1 MLHFV
6 SEACYTS
13 RCEGLLKAFTQEV
26 KMRFEIVQG
35 DEQLSS
41 HSGLALA
48 GVILDRSSI
57 RKRLDVVVLP
67 EHPFPEI
74 SHGEVATAMIGLIC
88 VGKPDF
94 DAIEAFRDDP
104 FFTQSLGLDSVPSS
118 PTLRQRLDSAKGAFN
133 DIILE
138 ESAGVVGRLAPAI
151 TPCHGNLVAVN
162 IDVSPFD
169 NSKTKK
175 EGVSWTY
182 KKFDGYAPIF
192 GYVGEEGYL
201 ANLELRPGSDHSQKG
216 TETFLRRTLRYARL
230 MSEATF
236 LVRMDAGND
245 SVGNIRV
252 CREEKAHYIIKRNL
266 RRETPEEWLEIAREC
281 GELQEPRRGKQV
293 WMGERHI
300 ERPGIEEPLR
310 MVFCVRLRT
319 MEADGQALLIPKI
332 EVETYWTSLSDDV
345 ATVVE
350 LYRAHGT
357 SEQFHSELKT
367 DLDLERLPSGKFQT
381 NELVLLLG
389 MVAYNLLRLIGQ
401 ESLREAD
408 APLRK
413 QVSRRRVRSVMQD
426 LVYLACRLVRHA
438 RRWVLSFGKNCPWL
452 KAWRRVYL
460 RFAPG

>member
-1 MLHFV
+1 
-6 SEACYTS
+6 
-13 RCEGLLKAFTQEV
+13 
-26 KMRFEIVQG
+26 MRFEIVQG

-41 HSGLALA
+41 HSGLALVGA
-48 GVILDRSSI
+48 ILDRSSI
-57 RKRLDVVVLP
+57 RKRLDAVALP
-67 EHPFPEI
+67 DHPFPEI

-94 DAIEAFRDDP
+94 DAIEPFRDDP
-104 FFTQSLGLDSVPSS
+104 FFIQSLCLNSVPSS
-118 PTLRQRLDSAKGAFN
+118 PTLRQRLDSARGAFN

-138 ESAGVVGRLAPAI
+138 ESAGVVGQLTPAI
-151 TPCHGNLVAVN
+151 TPCHGNLVAVD

-216 TETFLRRTLRYARL
+216 TEAFLRRTLRYARM

-236 LVRMDAGND
+236 LVRMDSGND
-245 SVGNIRV
+245 SVGNIKV

-281 GELQEPRRGKQV
+281 GEMEEPRPGKQV
-293 WMGERHI
+293 WTGERYV
-300 ERPGIEEPLR
+300 ERPEIEEPLR
-310 MVFCVRLRT
+310 VVFCVTLRT
-319 MEADGQALLIPKI
+319 MEADGQELLIPTI
-332 EVETYWTSLSDDV
+332 EVETYWTSLNDDV
-345 ATVVE
+345 ATVVG

-381 NELVLLLG
+381 NELTLLLG

-401 ESLREAD
+401 ESLRETD
-408 APLRK
+408 APIRK

-426 LVYLACRLVRHA
+426 LVYLACRLVKHA
-438 RRWVLSFGKNCPWL
+438 RRRILSFGNNCPWL
-452 KAWRRVYL
+452 NTWRRVYL
-460 RFAPG
+460 RFAPT

>member
-1 MLHFV
+1 
-6 SEACYTS
+6 
-13 RCEGLLKAFTQEV
+13 
-26 KMRFEIVQG
+26 MRFEIVQG

-41 HSGLALA
+41 HSGLALVGA
-48 GVILDRSSI
+48 ILDRTNI
-57 RKRLDVVVLP
+57 RERLDAVVLP

-74 SHGEVATAMIGLIC
+74 SHGEVATAMIGLIG

-94 DAIEAFRDDP
+94 DAIEPFRKDP
-104 FFTQSLGLDSVPSS
+104 FFAQSLGLDSVPSS
-118 PTLRQRLDSAKGAFN
+118 PTLRQRLDSARGVFN

-138 ESAGVVGRLAPAI
+138 ESAGVVGRLAPVI
-151 TPCHGNLVAVN
+151 TPCHGNLVAVD

-182 KKFDGYAPIF
+182 KKVDGYAPIF

-216 TETFLRRTLRYARL
+216 TEAFLRQTLRHARV

-236 LVRMDAGND
+236 LVRMDSGND
-245 SVGNIRV
+245 SLGNIKV

-281 GELQEPRRGKQV
+281 GEMEEPRPGKQV
-293 WMGERHI
+293 WRGERYI
-300 ERPGIEEPLR
+300 KRGGIAEPLR
-310 MVFCVRLRT
+310 IAFCVTVRT
-319 MEADGQALLIPKI
+319 VEADGQALLMPNV
-332 EVETYWTSLSDDV
+332 EVETYWTSLPDDPG
-345 ATVVE
+345 TVVK
-350 LYRAHGT
+350 LYQAHGT

-389 MVAYNLLRLIGQ
+389 MVTYNLLRLIGQ
-401 ESLREAD
+401 ESLQEVD
-408 APLRK
+408 APIRK
-413 QVSRRRVRSVMQD
+413 QVARRRVRSVMQD

-438 RRWVLSFGKNCPWL
+438 RYLRLSFGRHCPWFDT
-452 KAWRRVYL
+452 WRRVYYQ
-460 RFAPG
+460 FAPT

>member
-1 MLHFV
+1 
-6 SEACYTS
+6 
-13 RCEGLLKAFTQEV
+13 
-26 KMRFEIVQG
+26 MRFQIVQG

-48 GVILDRSSI
+48 GAILDRSSI
-57 RKRLDVVVLP
+57 RKRLDAVVLP
-67 EHPFPEI
+67 EHLFPEI
-74 SHGEVATAMIGLIC
+74 SHGEVATAMVGLIC
-88 VGKPDF
+88 IGKPDF
-94 DAIEAFRDDP
+94 DAIEPFRDDP
-104 FFTQSLGLDSVPSS
+104 FFRQSLELNAVPSS

-133 DIILE
+133 DILLE

-151 TPCHGNLVAVN
+151 TACRGNLVAVD

-182 KKFDGYAPIF
+182 KRFDGYAPIF

-216 TETFLRRTLRYARL
+216 TESFLRQTLRYARM
-230 MSEATF
+230 MSQATF
-236 LVRMDAGND
+236 LVRMDSGND
-245 SVGNIRV
+245 SVDNIKV
-252 CREEKAHYIIKRNL
+252 CREEKAHYIIKRNR
-266 RRETPEEWLEIAREC
+266 RRETPEQWLEIAREC
-281 GELQEPRRGKQV
+281 GELQEPRPGKKV
-293 WMGERHI
+293 WMGERYV
-300 ERPGIEEPLR
+300 ERPEIEEPLR
-310 MVFCVRLRT
+310 LVFCVTLRT
-319 MEADGQALLIPKI
+319 MEADGQVLLIPEI

-345 ATVVE
+345 AKVIE
-350 LYRAHGT
+350 LYQAHGT

-408 APLRK
+408 APIRK
-413 QVSRRRVRSVMQD
+413 QVSRRRIRSVMQD
-426 LVYLACRLVRHA
+426 LVYLACRLVKHA
-438 RRWVLSFGKNCPWL
+438 RRWMLSFGRNCPWL
-452 KAWRRVYL
+452 KTWRRAYL
-460 RFAPG
+460 RFAPT

>member
-1 MLHFV
+1 
-6 SEACYTS
+6 
-13 RCEGLLKAFTQEV
+13 
-26 KMRFEIVQG
+26 MRFEIVQG

-41 HSGLALA
+41 HSGLALVGA
-48 GVILDRSSI
+48 ILDRSSI
-57 RKRLDVVVLP
+57 RKRLDAVALP

-88 VGKPDF
+88 MGKPDF
-94 DAIEAFRDDP
+94 DAIEPFRDDP
-104 FFTQSLGLDSVPSS
+104 FFTQSLCLNSVPSS
-118 PTLRQRLDSAKGAFN
+118 PTLRQRLDSARGAFN

-138 ESAGVVGRLAPAI
+138 ESAGVVGRLTPAI
-151 TPCHGNLVAVN
+151 TPCHGNLVAVD

-216 TETFLRRTLRYARL
+216 TEAFLRRTLRYARM
-230 MSEATF
+230 MSESTF
-236 LVRMDAGND
+236 LVRMDSGND
-245 SVGNIRV
+245 SVGNIKV

-281 GELQEPRRGKQV
+281 GKMEEPRPGKQV
-293 WMGERHI
+293 WTGERYV
-300 ERPGIEEPLR
+300 ERPEIEEPLR
-310 MVFCVRLRT
+310 MVFCVTLRT
-319 MEADGQALLIPKI
+319 MEADGQELLIPTI
-332 EVETYWTSLSDDV
+332 EVETYWTSLNDDV
-345 ATVVE
+345 ATVDG

-381 NELVLLLG
+381 NELTLLLG

-401 ESLREAD
+401 ESLRETD
-408 APLRK
+408 APIRK

-426 LVYLACRLVRHA
+426 LVYLACRLVKHA
-438 RRWVLSFGKNCPWL
+438 RRWILSFGKNCPWL
-452 KAWRRVYL
+452 NTWRRVYL
-460 RFAPG
+460 RFAPT